1 MALDEPTEQDDVKN
15 EAGFRVI
22 INKALLAQSGTVS
35 VDFLTGPFRKGFN
48 IKASAQQQGCS
59 PQPGGCS
66 CG

>member
-1 MALDEPTEQDDVKN
+1 LALDEPTEQDDVRN

-22 INKALLAQSGTVS
+22 IDKALLAKSGTIT
-35 VDFLTGPFRKGFN
+35 VDYLSGPFRRGFN
-48 IKASAQQQGCS
+48 IKATSQEQSCS